1 MVIEG
6 IPLVGL
12 SAPAI
17 LLLVVVLILRG
28 QLIPR
33 RTYDD
38 IKEDRDQWR
47 DNCRQSE
54 AARSMQDQQI
64 LELIEQSRTSTGLLQ
79 SIAAAA
85 RVRNEGPL

>member
-1 MVIEG
+1 MIEG
-6 IPLVGL
+6 IPVVGVT
-12 SAPAI
+12 APAV
-17 LLLVVVLILRG
+17 LLLVVILILRG

-33 RTYDD
+33 STYLD

-47 DNCRQSE
+47 ENCRQSE

-79 SIAAAA
+79 ALAAAA
-85 RVRNEGPL
+85 RVRGDVT

>member
-6 IPLVGL
+6 IPIAGF

-17 LLLVVVLILRG
+17 LLLVVILILRG

-79 SIAAAA
+79 AISAAA
-85 RVRNEGPL
+85 RMKNEGPL

>member
-1 MVIEG
+1 MIEG
-6 IPLVGL
+6 IPVVGL
-12 SAPAI
+12 SAPTI
-17 LLLVVVLILRG
+17 LLFVVILVLRG

-54 AARSMQDQQI
+54 AARTMQDQQI
-64 LELIEQSRTSTGLLQ
+64 LELLEQSRTSTGLLQ
-79 SIAAAA
+79 ALAAAA
-85 RVRNEGPL
+85 RVRNEDVRT